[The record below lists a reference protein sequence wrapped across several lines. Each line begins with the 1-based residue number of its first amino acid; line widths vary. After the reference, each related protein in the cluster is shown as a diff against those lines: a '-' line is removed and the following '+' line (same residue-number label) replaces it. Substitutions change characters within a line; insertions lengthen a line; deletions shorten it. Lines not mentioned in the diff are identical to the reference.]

1 MIYLALGLIM
11 IFLLLIFIVLILQI
25 NSKSCSASVVSKP
38 APPLQTTHTIQPR
51 DYRFSDSPLDFK
63 QGWWGADVN
72 FPLSSTKD
80 LPIPSYD
87 DSGNYRSVVNPV
99 TGQKID
105 IEPACAPTTNNNK
118 NINNDHKLIPYMIS
132 YLFPQGTKDDSNNPY
147 WSSLT
152 IPPTSQ
158 NSTNYAPP
166 RLITAPNNNSTN
178 TRLPAYESNV
188 RSYDHRIHHDA
199 SGELHDSSGNGFMDY
214 NLDAYSPF

>member
-11 IFLLLIFIVLILQI
+11 IFLLLIFIVLILNI
-25 NSKSCSASVVSKP
+25 NTKSCSRVPSRPVP
-38 APPLQTTHTIQPR
+38 PPLETTQSIQPR

-87 DSGNYRSVVNPV
+87 DLGNYKSVVNPV

-105 IEPACAPTTNNNK
+105 IDPASAYTTNNNK
-118 NINNDHKLIPYMIS
+118 NNNNKLIPYMIS
-132 YLFPQGTKDDSNNPY
+132 FLFPQGTKDDSDKPY

-152 IPPTSQ
+152 IPPTGQ

-166 RLITAPNNNSTN
+166 RLITTHNNNSTN
-178 TRLPAYESNV
+178 TRLPAYESNTP
-188 RSYDHRIHHDA
+188 SYDPRIHYDA
-199 SGELHDSSGNGFMDY
+199 SGEIHDASGNGFMDY